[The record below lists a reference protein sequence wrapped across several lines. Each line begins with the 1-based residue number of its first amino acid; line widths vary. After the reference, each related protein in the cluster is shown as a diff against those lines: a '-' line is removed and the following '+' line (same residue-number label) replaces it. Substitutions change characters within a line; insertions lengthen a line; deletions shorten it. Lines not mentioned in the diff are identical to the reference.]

1 MRVDFFHFTSKCLA
15 DPQLKNGFSD
25 VGRQMV
31 ESRVIIVIINIKN
44 FISEWQNYETKKWQI
59 SLNETINFLDNKGCI
74 CMLLNLKMRHKPNV
88 NCWSS
93 RLSKIATIV
102 VIIRVKKLHDFYLVF
117 DKILVK
123 HNHYHHYCYILLWSL
138 IWLFLLW

>member
-1 MRVDFFHFTSKCLA
+1 MVADKEVDKVTDMVAGHGGWLIWPKLFRPEVYPACASSNLYVLICFHLTSKCLA

-31 ESRVIIVIINIKN
+31 ESRVIIVIINIRN

-88 NCWSS
+88 NC
-93 RLSKIATIV
+93 
-102 VIIRVKKLHDFYLVF
+102 
-117 DKILVK
+117 
-123 HNHYHHYCYILLWSL
+123 
-138 IWLFLLW
+138 